1 MGDKMKILILILFF
15 NIFLNAESI
24 KIGNYNF
31 YLEQINNYKLAYK
44 YGSMIN
50 QEKDIMAIMYVE
62 NAGKQNPIGDKSN
75 KPFERSYG
83 IMQVKLGT
91 YYWMSNSGYLYKED
105 MLEEEVLSELMFNPK
120 FNVYVAT
127 SYYKYLLDKCGSRES
142 AIIGYN
148 TGYCNPTKNSK
159 AYYKG
164 KDYLQ
169 KVNSFVNFIN
179 KHNFDRF
186 VRNH

>member
-1 MGDKMKILILILFF
+1 MKKILILLLFI
-15 NIFLNAESI
+15 NLLNASNL

-31 YLEQINNYKLAYK
+31 YQDQINHYKLAYK
-44 YGSMIN
+44 YGKMISS
-50 QEKDIMAIMYVE
+50 EKDMMAIMYVE
-62 NAGKQNPIGDKSN
+62 NGGKQNPIGDKSN

-105 MLEEEVLSELMFNPK
+105 LLEEEVLGELMFNPK

-127 SYYKYLLDKCGSRES
+127 SYYKFLLDKCGSRDS

-148 TGYCNPTKNSK
+148 TGYCNPQKNSK
-159 AYYKG
+159 AYHKG
-164 KDYLQ
+164 KDYLN
-169 KVNSFVNFIN
+169 KVNQFVNFIN
-179 KHNFDRF
+179 NHNFDKIIK
-186 VRNH
+186 NH

>member
-62 NAGKQNPIGDKSN
+62 NDGK
-75 KPFERSYG
+75 
-83 IMQVKLGT
+83 
-91 YYWMSNSGYLYKED
+91 
-105 MLEEEVLSELMFNPK
+105 
-120 FNVYVAT
+120 
-127 SYYKYLLDKCGSRES
+127 
-142 AIIGYN
+142 
-148 TGYCNPTKNSK
+148 
-159 AYYKG
+159 
-164 KDYLQ
+164 
-169 KVNSFVNFIN
+169 
-179 KHNFDRF
+179 
-186 VRNH
+186 

>member
-1 MGDKMKILILILFF
+1 MLQNVSEDEITEEQLTGSNGFAFAPKITENGNAILYI
-15 NIFLNAESI
+15 
-24 KIGNYNF
+24 
-31 YLEQINNYKLAYK
+31 
-44 YGSMIN
+44 
-50 QEKDIMAIMYVE
+50 
-62 NAGKQNPIGDKSN
+62 
-75 KPFERSYG
+75 
-83 IMQVKLGT
+83 
-91 YYWMSNSGYLYKED
+91 
-105 MLEEEVLSELMFNPK
+105 NPK

-127 SYYKYLLDKCGSRES
+127 SYYKYLLDKCGSSES